1 MSDILVIGSG
11 GHAGVVIDALLQ
23 LNHNVIGLLDD
34 FLELGQKRHGI
45 PVVGRSN
52 DKMIQNHFVFIAVGD
67 NAGRFDVFKKINP
80 LCPRIISVVHH
91 QASVSPNANIMTGCF
106 IASGA
111 VVGNDSTVGAFSIVN
126 TNASLDHDSS
136 LGEFSHLAPNS
147 ATGGRVK
154 IGRNC
159 MIGIGASI
167 RDGITIGD
175 DSTIGMGA
183 CVIKSVGDGVV
194 EFGNPS
200 REHL

>member
-1 MSDILVIGSG
+1 MSDILIIGSG
-11 GHAGVVIDALLQ
+11 GHAGVVIDTLLQ

-34 FLELGQKRHGI
+34 FLEVGQKRHGI
-45 PVVGRSN
+45 SVVGRSN
-52 DKMIQNHFVFIAVGD
+52 DSMIQNHLVFIAVGD
-67 NAGRFDVFKKINP
+67 NAGRFEVFKKINP
-80 LCPRIISVVHH
+80 LCPRIIAVVHP
-91 QASVSPNANIMTGCF
+91 QSSVSPNANIMSGCF

-111 VVGNDSTVGAFSIVN
+111 VVGNDSTAGAFSIVN

-175 DSTIGMGA
+175 NSTIGMGA
-183 CVIKSVGDGVV
+183 CVVKSVGNGVI